1 MCYYIYRCVFSEAK
15 MRRLISMILTISI
28 LTLCS
33 SCSCT
38 KYAEKPFSHTFKAY
52 DTVCSITI
60 YDDLSKSDWEYIDK
74 KLKFAGDEYNYQLD
88 KYATG
93 SFPKRLNEKKSVK
106 ATGDNYDILE
116 ESIKYSK
123 LTNGAFDITVS
134 PLVELWGIN
143 KQDFEVPKAS
153 DINKL
158 LSKVDYKQIKLD
170 DDTAKLTKGG
180 SIDFG
185 AIGKGFIADRIIDE
199 LGDYGVSSILLDLGG
214 NIYAH
219 GSKYD
224 KPFKIGIKKP
234 FGKGELSATVKVED
248 MAVITAGIDQ
258 RYQKYKGKI
267 YPHIIDP
274 KTGYPIDNDLYSVT
288 VISEDATTADALS
301 TGFMVMGLDKG
312 LKLAN
317 KTEDIEAVFIDKDN
331 KLHLTKG
338 LKMKGKEITIKE

>member
-1 MCYYIYRCVFSEAK
+1 MKRLFSV
-15 MRRLISMILTISI
+15 ILTISI

-52 DTVCSITI
+52 DTVCKITI
-60 YDDLSKSDWEYIDK
+60 YDDLSKSDFQYIDE

-93 SFPKRLNEKKSVK
+93 SFPKKLNDKKK
-106 ATGDNYDILE
+106 AKAKGENYDILE

-143 KQDFEVPKAS
+143 KQDFSLPTTNE
-153 DINKL
+153 INNL
-158 LSKVDYKQIKLD
+158 LKKVDYKQIKLD
-170 DDTAKLTKGG
+170 DDTARLTKGG

-185 AIGKGFIADRIIDE
+185 AIGKGFIADRVIEE
-199 LGDYGVSSILLDLGG
+199 LDDYGVSSVLLDLGG
-214 NIYAH
+214 NIYAN

-234 FGKGELSATVKVED
+234 FSNKELSATVSVED

-274 KTGYPIDNDLYSVT
+274 KTGYPIDNDLNSVT
-288 VISEDATTADALS
+288 VISENATAADALS

-338 LKMKGKEITIKE
+338 LKMKNNEITIKE